1 MADLKALM
9 RIVDNEQE
17 RCSRILA
24 RYRTDAQFHAIVKRL
39 AEWIQTAPIPIHSGD
54 LRDACECA
62 AMISK
67 GEPLAQG
74 FDFEQVEDFTIDL
87 EGARQEWRGSTCGDC
102 ANWKPLAVNPPTPGT
117 CEADDSS
124 IVYPSTDPACG
135 HFRPKA
141 AAPACL
147 TCAHWVPSSGDPL
160 MGACGNPKI
169 PIVDGFK
176 SHHGTKCEAWEAAE
190 FGMIQLRRG
199 SIARFQRRQADQSGV
214 IEFVTPPRMGKL
226 EVMKRFSASM
236 SAMGAAAAPV
246 FAAAKQVNEQ
256 VEAMA
261 RAVMIPTASG
271 KPLAELAEATR
282 GIPPR
287 PIVMDSFRPKSDP
300 STCSNCRHWQ
310 QRKRKGQRG
319 KCPILGQLT
328 KPSMGCTSWA
338 AKDRDTCQNC
348 ANRDALQC
356 RLSTASVMTTDT
368 ACDSFKPRSC
378 STCAH
383 WAATDRSAMSAKCR
397 HRLRAGWTM
406 KHDARCEHWDR
417 MPFREDDE

>member
-1 MADLKALM
+1 MTDLKALM

-24 RYRTDAQFHAIVKRL
+24 RYWTDAQFHAIVKRL
-39 AEWIQTAPIPIHSGD
+39 AEWIQTASIPIHSGD

-62 AMISK
+62 AMITQ
-67 GEPLAQG
+67 GDAVEPIKWFA
-74 FDFEQVEDFTIDL
+74 VEDFTIDL
-87 EGARQEWRGSTCGDC
+87 DSARQEWRG
-102 ANWKPLAVNPPTPGT
+102 
-117 CEADDSS
+117 
-124 IVYPSTDPACG
+124 
-135 HFRPKA
+135 
-141 AAPACL
+141 
-147 TCAHWVPSSGDPL
+147 
-160 MGACGNPKI
+160 
-169 PIVDGFK
+169 
-176 SHHGTKCEAWEAAE
+176 
-190 FGMIQLRRG
+190 
-199 SIARFQRRQADQSGV
+199 
-214 IEFVTPPRMGKL
+214 
-226 EVMKRFSASM
+226 
-236 SAMGAAAAPV
+236 
-246 FAAAKQVNEQ
+246 
-256 VEAMA
+256 
-261 RAVMIPTASG
+261 
-271 KPLAELAEATR
+271 
-282 GIPPR
+282 IPPK

-319 KCPILGQLT
+319 KCPILGQMT

-356 RLSTASVMTTDT
+356 RLSTASVTPIDA

-397 HRLRAGWTM
+397 HRLRTGWTM

-417 MPFREDDE
+417 MAFREDDE